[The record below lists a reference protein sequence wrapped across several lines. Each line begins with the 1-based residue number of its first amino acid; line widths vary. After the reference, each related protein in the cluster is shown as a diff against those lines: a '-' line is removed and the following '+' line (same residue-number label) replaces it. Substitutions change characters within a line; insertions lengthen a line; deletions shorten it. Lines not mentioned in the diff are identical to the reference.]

1 MDVQV
6 DAMEMALPPIESFK
20 NCEYHVRVSGTTELD
35 RRVMSFVD
43 NLWGFEVTGG
53 IDQFEPLTVI
63 SVKREGLARR
73 AGIRVNDIITKI
85 NDANADKLT
94 LAQAQELIAE
104 SGRTVKIFVSGDVD
118 EDSEDEMT
126 VDYWFKP
133 LNEADRSM
141 LDWESRLRANRN
153 PDKWNGVWP
162 WNDRK
167 KVVYKESNCYLV
179 PSVAEETREREL
191 KLRATED
198 QYEKHLQREREA
210 AEKKA
215 EEERVVE
222 EARQAEEARRAEEE
236 QFFATFEAEQ
246 KKRQEEEAAKR
257 LQSEAE
263 SEPAPQAGDEAVEQE
278 EKTTGDAEADKY
290 IDELME
296 QEKDLGEISTDMI
309 EPESIPSTEDA

>member
-85 NDANADKLT
+85 NDSPADKLT

-133 LNEADRSM
+133 YGFFSSVSDADRSM
-141 LDWESRLRANRN
+141 LDWEARMRANRN
-153 PDKWNGVWP
+153 PDKWNGLWP

-167 KVVYKESNCYLV
+167 KVVYKESNCYMV
-179 PSVAEETREREL
+179 PSVSEEKREREL

-198 QYEKHLQREREA
+198 QYEKHLKREREE
-210 AEKKA
+210 AERKAEEQRKVDEARREEEERLA
-215 EEERVVE
+215 EEERFF
-222 EARQAEEARRAEEE
+222 QA
-236 QFFATFEAEQ
+236 FEAEQ
-246 KKRQEEEAAKR
+246 KKRQEEEAAAR
-257 LQSEAE
+257 LQQSEQAE
-263 SEPAPQAGDEAVEQE
+263 VVTEESVEPTA
-278 EKTTGDAEADKY
+278 TDAETEQY
-290 IDELME
+290 LDELME
-296 QEKDLGEISTDMI
+296 QEKDLGDVSTDMI
-309 EPESIPSTEDA
+309 EPDDSGTGEA

>member
-1 MDVQV
+1 MDVPV

-85 NDANADKLT
+85 NESPADKLT

-133 LNEADRSM
+133 YGFFSSVSDADRSM
-141 LDWESRLRANRN
+141 LDWEARMRANRN
-153 PDKWNGVWP
+153 PDKWNGLWP

-167 KVVYKESNCYLV
+167 KVVYKESNCYMV
-179 PSVAEETREREL
+179 PSVTEEKREREL

-198 QYEKHLQREREA
+198 QYEQHLKREREE
-210 AEKKA
+210 AERKA
-215 EEERVVE
+215 EEQRKVD
-222 EARQAEEARRAEEE
+222 EARREEEERRAEEE
-236 QFFATFEAEQ
+236 RFFQAFEAEQ
-246 KKRQEEEAAKR
+246 KKRQEEEAAAR
-257 LQSEAE
+257 LQSEQPAE
-263 SEPAPQAGDEAVEQE
+263 GTEESVEPTAA
-278 EKTTGDAEADKY
+278 TDAETDQY
-290 IDELME
+290 LDELME
-296 QEKDLGEISTDMI
+296 QEKDLGDVSTDMI
-309 EPESIPSTEDA
+309 EPDDSGTGDA

>member
-1 MDVQV
+1 MDVPV

-53 IDQFEPLTVI
+53 VDQFEPLTVI

-85 NDANADKLT
+85 NETYADKMT

-104 SGRTVKIFVSGDVD
+104 SGRTVKIFVSGDVE

-126 VDYWFKP
+126 VDFWFKP
-133 LNEADRSM
+133 YGFFFSVGDADRAM
-141 LDWESRLRANRN
+141 LDWEARLRANRN
-153 PDKWNGVWP
+153 PGKWNGLWP
-162 WNDRK
+162 WNDRR
-167 KVVYKESNCYLV
+167 KVVYKESNCYMV
-179 PSVAEETREREL
+179 PSVTEEKREREL

-198 QYEKHLQREREA
+198 QYEKHLQREREE

-215 EEERVVE
+215 EEQRKID
-222 EARQAEEARRAEEE
+222 EARREEEERRAEEDR
-236 QFFATFEAEQ
+236 FLTAFEEEQ
-246 KKRQEEEAAKR
+246 KKRQEQEAVAR
-257 LQSEAE
+257 LQSEAI
-263 SEPAPQAGDEAVEQE
+263 EPEQVPAQ
-278 EKTTGDAEADKY
+278 DADADRY

-296 QEKDLGEISTDMI
+296 QEKDLGEVSTDMI
-309 EPESIPSTEDA
+309 EPDDSGTGEV

>member
-1 MDVQV
+1 MDVPV

-53 IDQFEPLTVI
+53 VDQFEPLTVI

-85 NDANADKLT
+85 NETHADKLT

-104 SGRTVKIFVSGDVD
+104 SGRTVKIFVSGEVE

-126 VDYWFKP
+126 VDFWFKP
-133 LNEADRSM
+133 LGDADRAM
-141 LDWESRLRANRN
+141 LDWEARLRANRN
-153 PDKWNGVWP
+153 PGKWNGLWP
-162 WNDRK
+162 WNDRRK
-167 KVVYKESNCYLV
+167 CVYKESNCYLV
-179 PSVAEETREREL
+179 PSVSEEKREREM

-198 QYEKHLQREREA
+198 QYEKHLQREREE

-215 EEERVVE
+215 EEQRKID
-222 EARQAEEARRAEEE
+222 EARREEEERRAEEDR
-236 QFFATFEAEQ
+236 FLTAFEEEQ
-246 KKRQEEEAAKR
+246 KKRQEQEAAPR
-257 LQSEAE
+257 LQSEAI
-263 SEPAPQAGDEAVEQE
+263 EPEQVPA
-278 EKTTGDAEADKY
+278 DADADRY

-296 QEKDLGEISTDMI
+296 QEKDLGEVSTDMI
-309 EPESIPSTEDA
+309 EPDDSGTGEV